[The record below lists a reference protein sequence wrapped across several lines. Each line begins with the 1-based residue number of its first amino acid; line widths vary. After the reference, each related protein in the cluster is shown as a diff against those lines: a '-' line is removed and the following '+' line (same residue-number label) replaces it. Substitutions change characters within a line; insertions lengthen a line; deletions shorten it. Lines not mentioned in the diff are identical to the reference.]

1 MKIKQCPICFS
12 RHYRLLSR
20 YLPYYSLGLG
30 ERFFK
35 CLNCGMF
42 SLDPVPSKK
51 RIISLYGSGQYHK
64 RLQQQNMSWIGG
76 SKNLENYLKKRLIKV
91 EKMLKKRG
99 RLLDIGAGSGVFL
112 AEAKKRGWKIKGIE
126 LDPQAIRYAR
136 RQFGISLLNDELL
149 NLKIPSQF
157 FDAVHLNHVLEHVYD
172 PVELLKRIKLILKP
186 GGYLI
191 IEVPN
196 EIYPLSEL
204 IQFYLSYKLSCRYF
218 VGKFLFR
225 EMTLVKLPPSLHL
238 FFFNPNNLRQ
248 LLEKTG
254 FKVVEINTPR
264 RNDRFDRTIYKSFW
278 MSKLIYFLERKFKL
292 GPNIEVFALAS

>member
-1 MKIKQCPICFS
+1 MIKRCPICFS

-20 YLPYYSLGLG
+20 FLPYYSLGSE

-42 SLDPVPSKK
+42 SLDPFPSKK
-51 RIISLYGSGQYHK
+51 IVISLYCSGEY
-64 RLQQQNMSWIGG
+64 RNRYQQQNINWIGG
-76 SKNLENYLKKRLIKV
+76 SKNLEKYLKKRLIKV
-91 EKMLKKRG
+91 EKLLKKRG
-99 RLLDIGAGSGVFL
+99 RLLDIGAGSGAFL
-112 AEAKKRGWKIKGIE
+112 AQARKRGWKVKGIE
-126 LDPQAIRYAR
+126 LDPQAIQYAKR
-136 RQFGISLLNDELL
+136 KLGITLFRGELFD
-149 NLKIPSQF
+149 LKTPKHF
-157 FDAVHLNHVLEHVYD
+157 FDVVQLNHVLEHIYN

-204 IQFYLSYKLSCRYF
+204 IQFYLSYKMSCRYF
-218 VGKFLFR
+218 VRKFLCR

-238 FFFNPNNLRQ
+238 LFFNNHNLKQ

-264 RNDRFDRTIYKSFW
+264 RNKRFDRTIYKSFW
-278 MSKLIYFLERKFKL
+278 MSELIYFLERKFKL
-292 GPNIEVFALAS
+292 GPNIEVFASV

>member
-1 MKIKQCPICFS
+1 MIKQCPICFS
-12 RHYRLLSR
+12 RNYRLLSR
-20 YLPYYSLGLG
+20 FLPYYSLGLE

-42 SLDPVPSKK
+42 SLDPFPSKK
-51 RIISLYGSGQYHK
+51 RVISLYRSSEYRK
-64 RLQQQNMSWIGG
+64 RYQQQNINWIGG

-91 EKMLKKRG
+91 EKLLKKRG
-99 RLLDIGAGSGVFL
+99 RLLDIGAGSGAFL
-112 AEAKKRGWKIKGIE
+112 AQAKKRGWKIKGIE
-126 LDPQAIRYAR
+126 LDPQAIQYAKR
-136 RQFGISLLNDELL
+136 KLGITLFRGELFD
-149 NLKIPSQF
+149 LKTPRHF
-157 FDAVHLNHVLEHVYD
+157 FDVVHLNHVLEHIYN

-204 IQFYLSYKLSCRYF
+204 IQFYLSYKMRCRYF
-218 VGKFLFR
+218 VRKFLWR

-238 FFFNPNNLRQ
+238 LFFNQHNLKQ
-248 LLEKTG
+248 LLENTG

-264 RNDRFDRTIYKSFW
+264 RNERFDRTIYKSFW
-278 MSKLIYFLERKFKL
+278 TSKLIYFLERKFKL
-292 GPNIEVFALAS
+292 GPSIEVFASA